1 MTETAFGYLQSD
13 DHAWLST
20 DERKWVT
27 WAKKMAKEY
36 PDEVQIKSEFK
47 DGTITVAI
55 PKSWFKLSP
64 PKKIFLT
71 EEERNRRAERL
82 RNTISLGKK

>member
-1 MTETAFGYLQSD
+1 MTETAFAYLAED
-13 DHAWLST
+13 EHAWLST
-20 DERKWVT
+20 DERKWIT
-27 WAKKMAKEY
+27 WARQMAKKY

-47 DGTITVAI
+47 DGTITVAV

-71 EEERNRRAERL
+71 EDERNKRAERL
-82 RNTISLGKK
+82 KNSKTLGKN